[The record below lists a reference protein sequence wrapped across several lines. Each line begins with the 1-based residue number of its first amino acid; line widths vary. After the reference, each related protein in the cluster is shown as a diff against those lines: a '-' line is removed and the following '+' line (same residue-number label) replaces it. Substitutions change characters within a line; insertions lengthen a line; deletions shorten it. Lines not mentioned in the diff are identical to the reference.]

1 MGIEWLRLPRRVLSL
16 CSVLAAVTVLAAC
29 GSAGDSG
36 GAKEGDHAPDFTL
49 PSTTGRQVSLSE
61 FEGGPVMVYF
71 WASWCGSCTFDLAD
85 IERVASRE
93 AERGLTT
100 ITVNIGEE
108 PGYVESF
115 VRAEVPDYSFIVATD
130 ASLDTFR
137 TYRILSFPTT
147 FFIDRDGVIQSV
159 RMGRL
164 TEGTMVDRL
173 PKIQ

>member
-1 MGIEWLRLPRRVLSL
+1 VGIEGPRLARRVPPLFAA
-16 CSVLAAVTVLAAC
+16 LAAVAVLAAC

-36 GAKEGDHAPDFTL
+36 GAKEGDRAPDFTL
-49 PSTTGRQVSLSE
+49 PSTTGRQVSLSQ
-61 FEGGPVMVYF
+61 FEGGPVMLYF

-85 IERVASRE
+85 IERAASRE

-108 PGYVESF
+108 PGYVEGF

-130 ASLDTFR
+130 TSLDTFR

-147 FFIDRDGVIQSV
+147 FFIDSDGVIRSV
-159 RMGRL
+159 RTGRL
-164 TEGTMVDRL
+164 SAGAIADRL
-173 PKIQ
+173 PTIQ